1 MNSNAKLVSSVL
13 FLALL
18 ALTGCQSSNSSG
30 AGLEDGSAAPGIDL
44 VEGSPDGPPDECDS
58 SSEGTSTTLG
68 CP

>member
-1 MNSNAKLVSSVL
+1 MNSIAIPVSTAL

-18 ALTGCQSSNSSG
+18 TLGGCQSGNSSG
-30 AGLEDGSAAPGIDL
+30 SGLEDGSAAPEIDL
-44 VEGSPDGPPDECDS
+44 VGGSPDGPPDECDS